1 MGLRYFEIRVTDLER
16 SLDFYVGLL
25 GLKEQRRGKM
35 RHGGVWVLLADPRT
49 RQRLELNWYPQ
60 GSPYATRYVPG
71 DGLDHIGFT
80 AKDPQ
85 AVFDRLV
92 SKGVEP
98 ALKLEGEG
106 GAKGIYYVKDP
117 DGNWIE
123 FFG

>member
-1 MGLRYFEIRVTDLER
+1 MER

-80 AKDPQ
+80 AKHPQ

-117 DGNWIE
+117 DGNWVE